1 MTYNQLIRT
10 LQSLL
15 GSHAMI
21 NTVKN
26 ITPREW
32 LQRDSQPVFP
42 IATYSVNTGSLN
54 VGAQQ
59 VYTVQF
65 FFLDKSG
72 LEAEYETEIISDQIQ
87 IASDIVNIMRIGS
100 NDYFIDDNI
109 TFSAV
114 SDKYEDYLAGV
125 ELTIN
130 ITTQSDFSAC
140 DAPLN

>member
-1 MTYNQLIRT
+1 MTYNQLVIT

-15 GSHAMI
+15 SSHAMI
-21 NTVKN
+21 KTVKHT
-26 ITPREW
+26 TPKEW
-32 LQRDSQPVFP
+32 LQRESQPVFP
-42 IATYSVNTGSLN
+42 IATFNINTGSLN

-72 LEAEYETEIISDQIQ
+72 LEAEYETDVISDQIQ

-100 NDYFIDDNI
+100 NAYFIDDNI
-109 TFSAV
+109 TFSAI

>member
-1 MTYNQLIRT
+1 MTYNQLVTT

-15 GSHAMI
+15 SSHAMI
-21 NTVKN
+21 QTVKHT
-26 ITPREW
+26 TPKEW
-32 LQRDSQPVFP
+32 LQRESQIVYPV
-42 IATYSVNTGSLN
+42 ATFSINNGSLN

-72 LEAEYETEIISDQIQ
+72 LEAEYETDVTSDQIQ

-100 NDYFIDDNI
+100 NDYFIDDNV
-109 TFSAV
+109 TFNCI

-125 ELTIN
+125 EFTIN
-130 ITTQSDFSAC
+130 ITTQSNFSAC
-140 DAPLN
+140 DAPII

>member
-1 MTYNQLIRT
+1 MTYNQLVTT

-15 GSHAMI
+15 SSHAMI
-21 NTVKN
+21 KTVKHT
-26 ITPREW
+26 TPKEW
-32 LQRDSQPVFP
+32 LQRESQPIFP
-42 IATYSVNTGSLN
+42 IATFNINNGSIN

-72 LEAEYETEIISDQIQ
+72 LEAEYETDVISDQIQ

-100 NDYFIDDNI
+100 NAYFIDDNI
-109 TFSAV
+109 TFSAI